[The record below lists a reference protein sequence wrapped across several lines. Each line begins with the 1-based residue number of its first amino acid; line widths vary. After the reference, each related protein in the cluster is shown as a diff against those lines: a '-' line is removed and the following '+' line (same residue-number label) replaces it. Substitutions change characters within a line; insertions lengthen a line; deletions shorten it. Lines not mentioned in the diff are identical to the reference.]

1 MKRATGLSKVR
12 LDGLPTQNYSLPTN
26 SRKAIQPHT
35 NTLVQVFLE
44 LLGDGILRV
53 GSLDLSNLLSARA
66 ARAKALCL
74 AIADCE
80 LDDAIFIMEGVL
92 DQLRGGPPVAYFQN
106 LPAEAEDWAR
116 FASRAEL
123 RAYAIVALA
132 GMTPGGRAAVFHHFS
147 ITPAP

>member
-1 MKRATGLSKVR
+1 MSGDPGCTPVAKQNQDYGLSRGKESPIENI
-12 LDGLPTQNYSLPTN
+12 GE
-26 SRKAIQPHT
+26 
-35 NTLVQVFLE
+35 F
-44 LLGDGILRV
+44 
-53 GSLDLSNLLSARA
+53 LDLSNLLSARA